1 MRCLRRQTLE
11 EHEESPPEGCCVVR
25 LEPHIETVGGVRHL
39 WLLRHAK
46 SSWDDPDLDDH
57 DRPLAPRGERA
68 AAVMASHL
76 QRAGVQPQ
84 LVLCS
89 SALRARR
96 TLGIVLASL
105 GDRIA
110 LKIEIDPEL
119 YTFDAEVLLG
129 RLRRVPDDV
138 RSLLLVGHNPAV
150 QELALL
156 VATGGASCD
165 RVAEKLPTGALVTI
179 ALPDDPWRRLGESDA
194 EIEGLVVPRDLDR

>member
-1 MRCLRRQTLE
+1 M
-11 EHEESPPEGCCVVR
+11 
-25 LEPHIETVGGVRHL
+25 RHL

-46 SSWDDPDLDDH
+46 SSWDDADLDDH

-68 AAVMASHL
+68 AAAMASHL
-76 QRAGVQPQ
+76 QVAGVRPQ

-105 GDRIA
+105 EVR
-110 LKIEIDPEL
+110 IDPEL

-129 RLRRVPDDV
+129 RLRSVPDDV
-138 RSLLLVGHNPAV
+138 SSLLLVGHNPAV

-156 VATGGASCD
+156 VADGGASRR

-179 ALPDDPWRRLGESDA
+179 ALADAPWTRLGESDA
-194 EIEGLVVPRDLDR
+194 EIEGLVVPRRLDR

>member
-1 MRCLRRQTLE
+1 M
-11 EHEESPPEGCCVVR
+11 
-25 LEPHIETVGGVRHL
+25 RHL

-46 SSWDDPDLDDH
+46 SSWDDADLDDH
-57 DRPLAPRGERA
+57 DRPLGPRGERA
-68 AAVMASHL
+68 AAAMASHL
-76 QRAGVQPQ
+76 QVAGVRPQ

-105 GDRIA
+105 GDR
-110 LKIEIDPEL
+110 LEVRIDPEL

-129 RLRRVPDDV
+129 RLRSVPDDV
-138 RSLLLVGHNPAV
+138 SSLLLVGHNPAV

-156 VATGGASCD
+156 VADGGASRR

-179 ALPDDPWRRLGESDA
+179 ALADAPWTRLGESDA
-194 EIEGLVVPRDLDR
+194 EIEGLVVPRRLDR